1 MLTTMT
7 ARAARDGFTD
17 LLGEV
22 YYGKKS
28 IAVEKKGRVFAVVVN
43 PDEYETLK
51 KVAKMRFFGM
61 VDDIQKQ
68 NKDKNIGAVMK
79 DVTTV
84 VERVRQEVRGENG

>member
-17 LLGEV
+17 LLGAV

-51 KVAKMRFFGM
+51 KAAKMRFFGI

-68 NKDKNIGAVMK
+68 NKDKNIGTVMK
-79 DVTTV
+79 DVTAA
-84 VERVRQEVRGENG
+84 VEQVRQEVRRENG

>member
-1 MLTTMT
+1 MT

-17 LLGEV
+17 LLGAV

-28 IAVEKKGRVFAVVVN
+28 IAVEKKGRVFAIVVN

-51 KVAKMRFFGM
+51 KAAKMRFFGI
-61 VDDIQKQ
+61 VDDIQRR
-68 NKDKNIGAVMK
+68 NKNKNIEAVMK

-84 VERVRQEVRGENG
+84 VERVRQESRGENG

>member
-84 VERVRQEVRGENG
+84 VERVGQEVRGENG